1 MNIYILYIIYIY
13 STYKYGN
20 FPTYPVTLDD
30 TQPQEVVHQN
40 KSRWF
45 SDFGTNFASILGVQY
60 GNPRLPFNMNSTID
74 FGFFF
79 SKWAGC
85 LCICVYMIYIY
96 I

>member
-1 MNIYILYIIYIY
+1 M
-13 STYKYGN
+13 
-20 FPTYPVTLDD
+20 TLDD

-45 SDFGTNFASILGVQY
+45 SDFGTNFASILG
-60 GNPRLPFNMNSTID
+60 GSIRESSFNMNSTID